1 MAIFLHRLIKCYDR
15 AMTTITKAIIPVA
28 GWGTRMLP
36 ITKSIEKCMLPVGTR
51 PVVDYIVQD
60 IIRAGV
66 KDIYFVVGEQSTQV
80 QSYYRSNIQLND
92 YLRRAGKEDK
102 LPLVAPLRDV
112 RIHFLTQPS
121 TGGYG
126 TSIPVGLAS
135 EFIEPGE
142 SAFVV
147 MGDQF
152 FWRVDGGSNAADLAE
167 LVEARGLSAGLLGNP
182 VEEEFIP
189 QTGIIE
195 TDQQD
200 NFVRIIEKPKLEEAP
215 SNLSNSSF
223 YVLNKEIFEL
233 ARTLPANPQRGEFE
247 LTDAINA
254 YIAGG
259 GIIAVGE
266 AKGDY
271 MECGSPSGWLQANNA
286 MAELEKN

>member
-1 MAIFLHRLIKCYDR
+1 M
-15 AMTTITKAIIPVA
+15 ITKAIIPVA

-51 PVVDYIVQD
+51 PVIDYIVQD
-60 IIRAGV
+60 VVRAGV

-112 RIHFLTQPS
+112 RIHFLTQP
-121 TGGYG
+121 
-126 TSIPVGLAS
+126 
-135 EFIEPGE
+135 GE
-142 SAFVV
+142 SDFVI

-152 FWRVDGGSNAADLAE
+152 FWRGDSGSNAADLAE
-167 LVEARGLSAGLLGNP
+167 LVKSRGLSAGLLGNP

-195 TDQQD
+195 TDDQG

-233 ARTLPANPQRGEFE
+233 ARTLPANPKRGEFE

-254 YIAGG
+254 YIDGG
-259 GIIAVGE
+259 GVIAVGE
-266 AKGDY
+266 AKGEY
-271 MECGSPSGWLQANNA
+271 MECGSPSGWLKANNA
-286 MAELEKN
+286 MAKNATC